1 MPSHNLVLLPGILCG
16 PAERRLINN
25 LLAYY
30 QKLER
35 PVVNESDAIQLRFGL
50 TLQQIMNVVSIA
62 RQDLEQFGFNRAILL
77 GEVGNGCCFATK
89 RCRYLNITSNYTTTT
104 YKL

>member
-1 MPSHNLVLLPGILCG
+1 MSLFVLPGIVCG

-35 PVVNESDAIQLRFGL
+35 PVVNESDAIQLKFGL
-50 TLQQIMNVVSIA
+50 TLQQIMNVVSIPGPA
-62 RQDLEQFGFNRAILL
+62 GI
-77 GEVGNGCCFATK
+77 
-89 RCRYLNITSNYTTTT
+89 
-104 YKL
+104 

>member
-1 MPSHNLVLLPGILCG
+1 MTSHNLVSSSGILCG

-62 RQDLEQFGFNRAILL
+62 RSDLEQFGFNREI
-77 GEVGNGCCFATK
+77 
-89 RCRYLNITSNYTTTT
+89 
-104 YKL
+104 